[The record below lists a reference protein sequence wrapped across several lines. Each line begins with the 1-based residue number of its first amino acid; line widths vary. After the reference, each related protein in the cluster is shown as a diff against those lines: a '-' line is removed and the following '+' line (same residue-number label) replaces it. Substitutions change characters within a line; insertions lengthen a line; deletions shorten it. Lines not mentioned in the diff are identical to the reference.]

1 MAGVVSRGLEAL
13 VVEYINVWYSQFVK
27 TSLRKHNLRVD
38 FRVYIG
44 DESEPYNTNELESK
58 IKSLLS
64 SAIIKGLDVVGVVSR
79 FGIEPGMMA
88 KRQAETNNVDIKVI
102 PGQDYFSSDKF
113 YAVFYNIQQ
122 TLPHGL
128 GIQEAIIKCKQQNGK
143 VLMYN
148 LHKRQAQEIDGWQS
162 TKFEPDL
169 VEILNAK
176 TQVYHDMD
184 IDYPRVISSAAI
196 SGTELENTPLYTE
209 ISRKQ
214 MENFGFLSEN
224 EGADFMPGYLSNGG
238 LNG

>member
-1 MAGVVSRGLEAL
+1 M
-13 VVEYINVWYSQFVK
+13 WYSQFIK

-38 FRVYIG
+38 FRVYLG
-44 DESEPYNTNELESK
+44 DEHEPYNPNELESK

-64 SAIIKGLDVVGVVSR
+64 SAIIKGLDVVGIVSR
-79 FGIEPGMMA
+79 FGIEPGQMA
-88 KRQAETNNVDIKVI
+88 QRQAETNHVDVKVI

-122 TLPHGL
+122 TIPHNL
-128 GIQEAIIKCKQQNGK
+128 LIQDAILRCKQQGGK
-143 VLMYN
+143 VLIYN
-148 LHKRQAQEIDGWQS
+148 LHKRQAQIIDNWQG
-162 TKFEPDL
+162 TKYEPNF

-184 IDYPRVISSAAI
+184 VDYPKVISSAAV

-214 MENFGFLSEN
+214 MENFGFLSEG
-224 EGADFMPGYLSNGG
+224 EGADFIPGYLNQGVTNG
-238 LNG
+238 